1 MAEPQKTS
9 QEIPSASTSLSGPP
23 ARRRSLRLAA
33 AILIVAA
40 LVGVVLA
47 GCGGGGSSSG
57 SSSTPS
63 ASAGSGAG
71 GSAGGSDSQTTA
83 ADTSEAGGPPSG
95 TLGWSTVAPTAWD
108 PVVSA
113 AGNDVSDLSLVYAS
127 LTRLSPE
134 GEAEPALAEKWDFSK
149 DGLTFDIYMK
159 KGLKFTDGT
168 PVNAEAVKIN
178 LERGEHESDSL
189 IIPYLEVIKSIKIDN
204 PYELSLS
211 LKTKDYVLPLVL
223 GGKVGMMVSPKAIKE
238 NEKGLA
244 TQPVGAGPFELTNY
258 TAPTSATLVRN
269 PGYWDA
275 KDIHLEGVDLKFF
288 TDEQALLSSLLSG
301 QVQLANIGG
310 EQVSTAESAG
320 FEVAEFPSLHV
331 ASIEVNDKM
340 APFDNHKV
348 VEAVNYAIDRETLLE
363 TLAGGHGE
371 VDDEAFPPGYSA
383 YNKSVANYYTYNPEK
398 AEELLKEA
406 NYDGTPITITWFADA
421 GLNTQSESEQLQAE
435 LEAVGIKSSIK
446 SLPAAQAAEDV
457 YVKHD
462 VQFNPNGIV
471 GREAP
476 SQMLE
481 TQYAADGLLNPGR
494 DAGPELTKALDAP
507 ATFEVGSP
515 QYEAALQQAT
525 KLSTE
530 QSANMMLFTQPFLLA
545 HTSSVTGLK
554 PWIET
559 PRLEGVRLSE

>member
-1 MAEPQKTS
+1 MAEPQKQP

-23 ARRRSLRLAA
+23 ARRRQLRLAA
-33 AILIVAA
+33 AMLIAA
-40 LVGVVLA
+40 VMVGAVLA
-47 GCGGGGSSSG
+47 GCGGGGNSSG
-57 SSSTPS
+57 SSTS
-63 ASAGSGAG
+63 ASADGS
-71 GSAGGSDSQTTA
+71 GSAGESATTA
-83 ADTSEAGGPPSG
+83 ADTSEGGGPPSG

-113 AGNDVSDLSLVYAS
+113 AGNDVSNLSLVYAS

-149 DGLTFDIYMK
+149 DGLTFDIYLK

-168 PVNAEAVKIN
+168 PVDAEAVKVN

-189 IIPYLEVIKSIKIDN
+189 IIPYLEVIKSIKVDS
-204 PYELSLS
+204 PTELSLS

-269 PGYWDA
+269 PNYWDA
-275 KDIHLEGVDLKFF
+275 KDIHLEGVELKFF

-310 EQVSTAESAG
+310 EQVQTAESAG
-320 FEVAEFPSLHV
+320 FEVEEFPSLHV

-348 VEAVNYAIDRETLLE
+348 VEAVNYAIDRETLLQ

-371 VDDEAFPPGYSA
+371 VDDEAFAPGYSA

-398 AEELLKEA
+398 AEALLKEG

-421 GLNTQSESEQLQAE
+421 GINTQSESEQLQAE
-435 LEAVGIKSSIK
+435 LEAVGIKSTIK
-446 SLPAAQAAEDV
+446 SLPSAQAAEDV
-457 YVKHD
+457 YVKHN

-494 DAGPELTKALDAP
+494 DASPELTKALDAV
-507 ATFEVGSP
+507 ATFEVGTP
-515 QYEAALQQAT
+515 QYEAALQEAT
-525 KLSTE
+525 KLATE
-530 QSANMMLFTQPFLLA
+530 QSANIMLFTQPFLLA
-545 HTSSVTGLK
+545 HTSAVTGLK

>member
-1 MAEPQKTS
+1 MLMSEPQMPS
-9 QEIPSASTSLSGPP
+9 EIPSASTPLSGTP
-23 ARRRSLRLAA
+23 ARRRSHRVGAGLALAAVLAA
-33 AILIVAA
+33 AA
-40 LVGVVLA
+40 LA

-57 SSSTPS
+57 SSSSPS
-63 ASAGSGAG
+63 AAGSSG
-71 GSAGGSDSQTTA
+71 DNSQTTA
-83 ADTSEAGGPPSG
+83 ADTSEGEGGPPSG
-95 TLGWSTVAPTAWD
+95 TLGWSTAGPTAWD

-134 GEAEPALAEKWDFSK
+134 GEAEPALATKWEFSK
-149 DGLTFDIYMK
+149 DGKTMTLFLR
-159 KGLKFTDGT
+159 KGIKFTDGT
-168 PVNAEAVKIN
+168 PFNAEAVKTN

-189 IIPYLEVIKSIKIDN
+189 IIPYLEDIKSEKVVN
-204 PYELSLS
+204 PYELQLT
-211 LKTKDYVLPLVL
+211 LAKPDYVLPLVF

-238 NEKGLA
+238 NVKGLA

-320 FEVAEFPSLHV
+320 FEVEEFPSLHV

-340 APFDNHKV
+340 GPFGDHKF
-348 VEAVNYAIDRETLLE
+348 VEAVNYAIDRETLLQ

-371 VDDEAFPPGYSA
+371 VDDEAFAPGYSA
-383 YNKSVANYYTYNPEK
+383 YNKSVADYYTYDPEK
-398 AEELLKEA
+398 AQELLAET
-406 NYDGTPITITWFADA
+406 NYDGSPITITWFAGA
-421 GLNTQSESEQLQAE
+421 GVNFQSESEQLQAE
-435 LEAVGIKSSIK
+435 LEAVGIKSTIK
-446 SLPAAQAAEDV
+446 SLPSAQAAEDV

-462 VQFNPNGIV
+462 VEFNPNGIV

-494 DAGPELTKALDAP
+494 DASPELTKALDAV
-507 ATFEVGSP
+507 ATYEIGSP
-515 QYEAALQQAT
+515 KYEAALQEAT
-525 KLSTE
+525 KLATE
-530 QSANMMLFTQPFLLA
+530 QSANIMLFTQPFLLA